1 MASTLFALL
10 RNGVRLLLF
19 AAILLAGIQI
29 PAFVTQYEQRVDAH
43 FSEVSSNISGFQNTA
58 DLMFDGDL
66 DALVQYYRSSGD
78 PVFVSD
84 ADSLA
89 TIVSRYRRFSAES
102 QALNGNAFSK
112 ALHVLLSSDPEILRE
127 TTRQYSYTIPLT
139 GAAIIW
145 GLSLALLVIVCVEC
159 VVLCGRF
166 CRRRLFK
173 RGKQSDSPVTGHGSK
188 QVREP
193 DEDLQG
199 LHE

>member
-1 MASTLFALL
+1 MASTLFAVI
-10 RNGVRLLLF
+10 RSAARLLLF

-29 PAFVTQYEQRVDAH
+29 PAFVTQYEQRVNAH
-43 FSEVSSNISGFQNTA
+43 FREVSSNISGFQNTA
-58 DLMFDGDL
+58 DLMFGGDL

-78 PVFVSD
+78 AVFVND

-89 TIVSRYRRFSAES
+89 TVVSRYRRFSAQY

-127 TTRQYSYTIPLT
+127 TTRQYSYTIPLN

-145 GLSLALLVIVCVEC
+145 GLSLALFVVVCFEC
-159 VVLCGRF
+159 LVLCGRF
-166 CRRRLFK
+166 CRRRLF
-173 RGKQSDSPVTGHGSK
+173 RRDGKGQLPLSEHGSR
-188 QVREP
+188 QVEKADRK
-193 DEDLQG
+193 LQE